1 LEDRY
6 VIEQRYW
13 RRTKRLTGALLT
25 VWLLATLVGP
35 WFARDLED
43 LRFAGF
49 PLSFWVAS
57 QGALL
62 LYIAIIV
69 VYALVTER
77 LDSRYLR
84 EREDPGSFADE

>member
-1 LEDRY
+1 MENRH
-6 VIEQRYW
+6 VIEERYW
-13 RRTKRLTGALLT
+13 RRVVRLTGVLLA
-25 VWLLATLVGP
+25 VWLLASLVGP

-43 LRFAGF
+43 LRFADF

-62 LYIAIIV
+62 LYLAIIV
-69 VYALVTER
+69 VYALVMER

-84 EREDPGSFADE
+84 ERQDTGASADE